1 VLGAAAAK
9 AAAVN
14 SGAKADAAKA
24 GAAKDAA
31 KAGAAKDDVENG
43 GVEGTVTSDALTGGG
58 ANDDA
63 GNDDPTENEPAATV
77 DALKKNAT
85 GDGPGDPVGGAG
97 GAKDGATTPDTAA
110 PAGAEDTVLAS
121 AEPADEATGRPVPG
135 DEPAATSVPAQQAAP
150 DLRKPGAGGGLSE
163 EKTSSTNSGST
174 SWGRPPGAAADASSD
189 AEATVAV
196 DAHTSGRTPPGSATA
211 AVPPADTAAAVSVP
225 PQAEEVDL
233 FGSGAGTSSSTT
245 AGAPAGSA
253 PAEQPPAA
261 GEEAPEE
268 PRDAVAAEIVSRLDD
283 EVVVIDE
290 KPRYHVTGC
299 RALVATA
306 VIPLPVRE
314 AVELGFTPCG
324 WCSPDRTLAGRH
336 RTAAR

>member
-1 VLGAAAAK
+1 
-9 AAAVN
+9 
-14 SGAKADAAKA
+14 
-24 GAAKDAA
+24 
-31 KAGAAKDDVENG
+31 
-43 GVEGTVTSDALTGGG
+43 
-58 ANDDA
+58 
-63 GNDDPTENEPAATV
+63 
-77 DALKKNAT
+77 
-85 GDGPGDPVGGAG
+85 
-97 GAKDGATTPDTAA
+97 
-110 PAGAEDTVLAS
+110 
-121 AEPADEATGRPVPG
+121 
-135 DEPAATSVPAQQAAP
+135 
-150 DLRKPGAGGGLSE
+150 
-163 EKTSSTNSGST
+163 
-174 SWGRPPGAAADASSD
+174 
-189 AEATVAV
+189 
-196 DAHTSGRTPPGSATA
+196 
-211 AVPPADTAAAVSVP
+211 VPPADTAAAVSVP

-261 GEEAPEE
+261 GDEAPEE